1 MKSWL
6 PFVRSL
12 STRAAVSSEGH
23 EAARAARGVAPGTTD
38 VVAISEVLRGEY
50 GALLA
55 AVSSADAETTP
66 VEDPKA

>member
-38 VVAISEVLRGEY
+38 VVAISEASR
-50 GALLA
+50 
-55 AVSSADAETTP
+55 P
-66 VEDPKA
+66 